1 MWVVAD
7 EKLQSLGVTGE
18 KKKYKRGEEVP
29 LFRTID
35 WLVALVIP
43 SSASSIFSLDSNSVR
58 YEGAQCYGIIK

>member
-18 KKKYKRGEEVP
+18 KKKYKRGEEFP

-35 WLVALVIP
+35 WLLALFIPFASSLHFLFKLIP
-43 SSASSIFSLDSNSVR
+43 SDMKAPNVT
-58 YEGAQCYGIIK
+58 A